1 MKSIIRKRGTIA
13 RSIFVKCVK
22 LGQNKAYDFE
32 IKTKKNFA
40 TAYSPRVGE
49 GAGYKKARRVGG
61 QGGKMFN
68 PYLGWMDAETRARER
83 KFLRRMAFVF
93 VMGTFVLPLLGGMVF
108 LAAIACRLM
117 L

>member
-1 MKSIIRKRGTIA
+1 VKSIIRKRGTIA

-49 GAGYKKARRVGG
+49 GAGYKKAREGRAEE
-61 QGGKMFN
+61 GKMDENFI
-68 PYLGWMDAETRARER
+68 MAR
-83 KFLRRMAFVF
+83 LRLVLC
-93 VMGTFVLPLLGGMVF
+93 VIGGTALAGMVF
-108 LAAIACRLM
+108 ALWLLASHWESLP
-117 L
+117 